1 MSQIGVRIYL
11 LMACVGGALYWGA
24 WANPFHFDDLHSVQ
38 YNPHIRSLA
47 NVPSFFVDLHTFS
60 SERAGTMFRPLL
72 LCSYALNYAL
82 HGEWVVGF
90 RIFNLLLHISCAF
103 LVWQLVRAW
112 FGELRMAHVV
122 GGLFLLHPLAAEPI
136 NYISSRSDLLSAF
149 FVLLALWAFTRSQ
162 HRQIAKVLSAFV
174 CALLVKSV
182 AIVLPA
188 LCAVGMARGERVHWE
203 RARGPLAGMGAVAL
217 LYIGLITAN
226 RFLPSSLEK
235 VPRALDV
242 HIWTQIK
249 AWTYAIGVVIMPV
262 NLSVDHLFIESNSW
276 AEGTVLSAAFFLSS
290 LGVVGLFSF
299 RRCIGKGILWWFVA
313 LSPYALIPLNIIV
326 SERRLYLASVG
337 LILIAGWALSDLL
350 RRQKVLGR
358 SALASL
364 AVFSLLIITAR
375 NGVWASDITLWE
387 DALREGRIQPRAQ
400 VNLALAYARGGR
412 LFDAKVRLEKVVE
425 TSPEF
430 ADAWVELGNLQHE
443 TGDMDR
449 ALRSYERAVRIQPW
463 LAGGHYNLGN
473 LLLAK
478 GNLNGAV
485 ERFERALKLNPNFA
499 MAHNNLAQAKEGL
512 GQWDEAMAGY
522 RSALEIDAEQ
532 PQAWFNLANLLESTG
547 ALGEAGPAYLR
558 AHELIVS
565 SEEYGD
571 NGQYRVFAQR
581 ALAAANRLGARR

>member
-24 WANPFHFDDLHSVQ
+24 LANPFHFDDLHSVQ

-82 HGEWVVGF
+82 HGEWVTGF
-90 RIFNLLLHISCAF
+90 RILNLLLHISCAF
-103 LVWQLVRAW
+103 LVWQLMRAW
-112 FGELRMAHVV
+112 FGDLRMAHVV
-122 GGLFLLHPLAAEPI
+122 GSLLLLHPLAAEPI

-149 FVLLALWAFTRSQ
+149 FVLLGLWAFTESQ
-162 HRQIAKVLSAFV
+162 HRRMAKVLSAFV

-203 RARGPLAGMGAVAL
+203 RVRGPLVGMGVVAL

-235 VPRALDV
+235 VPQGSGYPYLDSNKSLDV
-242 HIWTQIK
+242 CYWGCD
-249 AWTYAIGVVIMPV
+249 YARKPERRS
-262 NLSVDHLFIESNSW
+262 LLYRANSW

-290 LGVVGLFSF
+290 LGVLGLFSF

-364 AVFSLLIITAR
+364 AVFSLLIITTR
-375 NGVWASDITLWE
+375 NGVWASDISLWE

-400 VNLALAYARGGR
+400 VNL
-412 LFDAKVRLEKVVE
+412 
-425 TSPEF
+425 
-430 ADAWVELGNLQHE
+430 
-443 TGDMDR
+443 
-449 ALRSYERAVRIQPW
+449 QPW
-463 LAGGHYNLGN
+463 LMLEVDVFLMPRRGWKRWLKRLPNLRMPGWSWVICSMKRAIRIGRCGRTN
-473 LLLAK
+473 KRSLFSPGWPVGIITWVTFYWRK
-478 GNLNGAV
+478 G
-485 ERFERALKLNPNFA
+485 
-499 MAHNNLAQAKEGL
+499 
-512 GQWDEAMAGY
+512 
-522 RSALEIDAEQ
+522 
-532 PQAWFNLANLLESTG
+532 T
-547 ALGEAGPAYLR
+547 
-558 AHELIVS
+558 
-565 SEEYGD
+565 
-571 NGQYRVFAQR
+571 
-581 ALAAANRLGARR
+581 